1 MVYLLVAILSCA
13 CPTHIFPCKLFLYP
27 LYPLARASTGLL
39 CAAAK
44 TASLILNLDLTS
56 FGWWPLFFK
65 PEDMVN
71 SQILDHLAM
80 VYTFVKKPLP
90 DPLQVTF
97 FFFLQTPLFLTE
109 KPFPSVYHRCCS
121 SLDTFSAVPV
131 SWTNNSDNNKTQ
143 MCAVYLWKGEGSPWK
158 CFLSN
163 NCSQSSNF

>member
-1 MVYLLVAILSCA
+1 MCLS
-13 CPTHIFPCKLFLYP
+13 HSYFDPCKLFPYP
-27 LYPLARASTGLL
+27 LYPWARASTGLL

-65 PEDMVN
+65 LEDMVN
-71 SQILDHLAM
+71 CQILDHPCHGI
-80 VYTFVKKPLP
+80 YICKKTFTRSPSSHLS
-90 DPLQVTF
+90 
-97 FFFLQTPLFLTE
+97 FFLQTPLFLTE
-109 KPFPSVYHRCCS
+109 KPIPSVYHRCCS

-143 MCAVYLWKGEGSPWK
+143 MCAVCLWKGEGSPWK